1 MTNKRR
7 LGNILLLI
15 TAVIWGTAFVSQRAG
30 MDKIEPMT
38 FAASR
43 MILSMIFVGGLSIF
57 YGKRDRKKF
66 ETKTEEEKR
75 VHKKSTL
82 IGGLLCGFCLGSAS
96 ILQQMGMVY
105 TEAGKAGFITAL
117 YILVVPV
124 VNAVIFKKRNGK
136 RVWLAVFL
144 GLIGLYLLCVTD
156 GFSLTKGDLLVMG
169 CAIIFTGHILSADH
183 FAPSGNPIK
192 MSAIQFVVASV
203 MSLIGA
209 FLFESPSIEG
219 IMSAALPIL
228 YCGILSGGVGYTLQ
242 IIAQRYTDPTVAS
255 LLMSLEAVFAALA
268 GAIIL
273 GERMSV
279 KELAGCVIMF
289 VAIILVQLPVTPKQK
304 TAAN

>member
-1 MTNKRR
+1 MSNKRR

-43 MILSMIFVGGLSIF
+43 MILSLVFVSILSIF
-57 YGKRDRKKF
+57 YAKRDKK
-66 ETKTEEEKR
+66 KTENMTPDEKK
-75 VHKKSTL
+75 VHNKSTL
-82 IGGLLCGFCLGSAS
+82 IGGILCGLCLGSAS

-117 YILVVPV
+117 YILIVPV
-124 VNAVIFKKRNGK
+124 INAFIFKKKNGK

-156 GFSLTKGDLLVMG
+156 GFTLTKGDLLVMG

-183 FAPSGNPIK
+183 FAPMGNPVK
-192 MSAIQFVVASV
+192 MSAIQFVVASA
-203 MSLIGA
+203 MALAGALI
-209 FLFESPSIEG
+209 FETPSFEG
-219 IMSAALPIL
+219 ILSAALPII
-228 YCGILSGGVGYTLQ
+228 YCGIMSGGVGYTLQ
-242 IIAQRYTDPTVAS
+242 IIAQRYTEPTVAS
-255 LLMSLEAVFAALA
+255 LLMSLEAVFAVLA

-273 GERMSV
+273 GERMSA
-279 KELAGCVIMF
+279 KELAGCAIMF
-289 VAIILVQLPVTPKQK
+289 IAIILVQLPVKTKQK
-304 TAAN
+304 A